1 MLVWIDLLQDG
12 LGDWIVI
19 ELNGAVEFTSDYQP
33 EGDVFADVAAELAR
47 LAATSLAAAA
57 A

>member
-1 MLVWIDLLQDG
+1 MPVWIDLLQDE

-19 ELNGAVEFTSDYQP
+19 ELNGSVEFTSDYQP

>member
-1 MLVWIDLLQDG
+1 ML
-12 LGDWIVI
+12 
-19 ELNGAVEFTSDYQP
+19 ELNGAVEFTSEYQP
-33 EGDVFADVAAELAR
+33 EGDVFADVAAELER